1 MPYFM
6 RFNPFSTKNYQ
17 SEPEFK
23 PEEQVSPQAPK
34 TITVDVEEVEA
45 MRNMIM
51 LAGRMRSLL
60 QKVRYESLPMSI
72 AKEID
77 TVLRDATNFD

>member
-1 MPYFM
+1 M
-6 RFNPFSTKNYQ
+6 RFNPFSAKNYQ
-17 SEPEFK
+17 SEPE
-23 PEEQVSPQAPK
+23 PELELPQEQAPQAPK
-34 TITVDVEEVEA
+34 TITVDANEVEA

-51 LAGRMRSLL
+51 LAGRMRILL

-77 TVLRDATNFD
+77 AVLRDATNFD